1 MVSVFERMSKRAL
14 RKARAPVL
22 TMSVAL
28 AIVSAGALAPES
40 FITPA
45 SVSAL
50 VPVGTLVPAT
60 ALAGQYHVYSC
71 RTPSGE
77 VAPADG
83 WSGSSTG
90 VGTFASDTCA
100 QPGGSLTAAL
110 EAGIRRTAN
119 VDSATWAFAAPAG
132 ESLAGATVWRAE
144 DSAGSAE
151 IYASYASFLAGPYDV
166 NDPENAFGQC
176 VGGDSC
182 LDGRGII
189 GEPLSPANRLVAPSV
204 NLGSHLYASAECSGL
219 APYGCPVNN
228 GDPNGY
234 AAVVYVYAADLIL
247 EQEAGP
253 TASDVSGE
261 LASASTVS
269 GTSDVA
275 FSASD
280 PGSGVYEAVFSM
292 DGQVVQRTVVDE
304 DGGRC
309 RNVGET
315 TDGLPAFLYVQ
326 PCPASVNADVGLE
339 TTRIANGIHHL
350 VVSVIDAA
358 GNGTTVLDRNIT
370 VENSQPPGG
379 QQGGQSAA
387 VGAPNGTN
395 ASTQATL
402 TVGWKGAKGKRLTSA
417 YGHPQTIVG
426 RLTGARGVPVE
437 GARLDVL
444 ATPSYSGA
452 RVAAMASPLTG
463 AGGRF
468 SVRMP
473 AGASSSTLRVAY
485 SNRVG
490 MAPVATKTLTLN
502 VRAGVTLSIEPRTA
516 SVGRSVHFS
525 GRLRGGPVPSGGKP
539 LVLEAR
545 SPGGAWLEF
554 DVIRTDSRGRY
565 HASYRFK
572 FPGPASYQFRV
583 LCEAEADYPFTTGAS
598 PVVGV
603 SEH

>member
-1 MVSVFERMSKRAL
+1 MVSVFEWMSKRAL
-14 RKARAPVL
+14 RKARAL
-22 TMSVAL
+22 ALAMSVAF
-28 AIVSAGALAPES
+28 AIVAAGALTPAS
-40 FITPA
+40 LVTPA

-50 VPVGTLVPAT
+50 VPVGTLVPAS
-60 ALAGQYHVYSC
+60 ALAGEYHVYSC

-90 VGTFASDTCA
+90 SGTFTSDTCT
-100 QPGGSLTAAL
+100 QPGGSLTAAM
-110 EAGIRRTAN
+110 EAEIPRAAN
-119 VDSATWAFAAPAG
+119 VDSATWAFSAPTG
-132 ESLAGATVWRAE
+132 ESLAGATIWRAGDVDGGAE
-144 DSAGSAE
+144 LDAWYQFWLAGSGE
-151 IYASYASFLAGPYDV
+151 TDIFNS
-166 NDPENAFGQC
+166 C
-176 VGGDSC
+176 VALLKCPGLGV
-182 LDGRGII
+182 I
-189 GEPLSPANRLVAPSV
+189 GEPLSPTNRLVVPSA
-204 NLGSHLYASAECSGL
+204 NLGSHLYAGAACGGTTKYKCL
-219 APYGCPVNN
+219 VNA

-234 AAVVYVYAADLIL
+234 AAVVYLYAADLIL
-247 EQEAGP
+247 EQDAGP
-253 TASDVSGE
+253 TASNVSGE

-269 GTSDVA
+269 ATSDVA

-280 PGSGVYEAVFSM
+280 PGSGVYEAVFSV

-326 PCPASVNADVGLE
+326 PCPAAVNADVGLE
-339 TTRIANGIHHL
+339 TTRIANGTHHL

-358 GNGTTVLDRNIT
+358 GNAATVLDRNIT
-370 VENSQPPGG
+370 VENSQQPGDQPGG
-379 QQGGQSAA
+379 QAPGVGG
-387 VGAPNGTN
+387 PNGTN
-395 ASTQATL
+395 ASVQATL
-402 TVGWKGAKGKRLTSA
+402 VVGWKGAKSKRLTSG

-426 RLTGARGVPVE
+426 RLTGAGGVPIE
-437 GARLDVL
+437 GARVGVL
-444 ATPSYSGA
+444 ATPAYSGA
-452 RVAAMASPLTG
+452 RAAAMASPLTG

-468 SVRMP
+468 SMRLP
-473 AGASSSTLRVAY
+473 AGASSSTLRVTY

-490 MAPVATKTLTLN
+490 MAPVVTKTLTLS
-502 VRAGVTLSIEPRTA
+502 VRAGVTLSIAPRTA
-516 SVGRSVHFS
+516 SVGRSVYFS
-525 GRLRGGPVPSGGKP
+525 GHLRGGPIPSGGKL

-545 SPGGAWLEF
+545 SLGGAWLEF

-583 LCEAEADYPFTTGAS
+583 LCEAEADYPFATGAS

-603 SEH
+603 FER